1 MVTVAMSGRTLTG
14 GALPYQPI
22 INITNAGDVVGAEA
36 PNALPPL
43 IKTTDTNTNTSEY
56 ALAYDVASLEV
67 DGAQHKLRLATAVK
81 TKIDTHETTL
91 TTHGNNISTLQSSVL
106 TNAGEITTLK
116 NPSRETQAATVGM
129 TDGLVGDTTVRSYP
143 PTTALNKFLTNT
155 STITGETYGNGRWE
169 FAQSTVNSG
178 YEACYGFK
186 QPAQTTGNMNGAYSS
201 AGSQFNGTTGAYTG
215 SSTTTAVNGTVT
227 AGDIWSCIP
236 PAPKRL
242 VSVTLVPRS
251 TEISIAPKDFTIF
264 CRLPGATLFTSVFT
278 ATGRTWAV
286 GVPQT
291 FTLTTPTDF
300 VEMRLVTQAIGGGPT
315 SVQFGLS
322 FSATSPSPGAHTQHI
337 HTATVKTLA
346 ADTSVTTPRLHSDTG
361 VEVTGSASH
370 VRVINGN
377 AAAPTKVTRSSGT
390 RVVLHSWVGP
400 NATDYA
406 LGIGSSTL
414 WSSVADVN
422 AFFRWYAAD
431 QNIMTLDGNGS
442 MSQTGNLN
450 SGLKHRVMNASAAN
464 NAWSQ
469 YEITNDSTVG
479 AAWFINS
486 STRTLDGGAN
496 TATLRNDIGTLRL
509 QSKGG
514 KGLTIA
520 ADTGGITLDA
530 GPVIFPQN
538 INPPS
543 VTTRSLGTR
552 LCLYQG
558 VTATNVD
565 YAIGVENGALWYSA
579 STTGDVHK
587 FYTGPTH
594 VATIGNNYIGL
605 HRADAPISY
614 ELATNI
620 SLARSGGVGHYFT
633 GSVAGDACI
642 RNTTNRIMLG
652 ASASTAHL
660 TINTNGSI
668 DMPGPTQMTSA
679 VNGIYR
685 FINAKNT
692 STANG
697 AYTMLNLENS
707 GTAGFNWFLN
717 GTATTVEGGAN
728 SGTLR
733 NDAGQLRL
741 QAQGSKGITIA
752 PTTGNVTMEGTLSS
766 VGNVNGG
773 HFMTLQNTSA
783 GTSGFAMSIVQANA
797 AYGLATYV
805 NSTTRTED
813 GGVNTATIRNDA
825 GGSLRLQTTGSKG
838 ITIAPTT
845 GNVTVDG
852 TLTVGGQAIGAGYY
866 TYTSLL
872 PTATG
877 TPVTFPLTG
886 PDHTNAAVL
895 ASNRVI
901 SVMAKAAGTGL
912 QNTWP
917 PGAATFEVHKVGP
930 ATQVY
935 NDGAQY
941 EITLVRNAN
950 IPANTPVIVTCIRI

>member
-67 DGAQHKLRLATAVK
+67 DGTQHKLRLATAVK

-129 TDGLVGDTTVRSYP
+129 TDGMVGDTTVRSYP

-201 AGSQFNGTTGAYTG
+201 AGNQFNGTTGAYTG

-337 HTATVKTLA
+337 HNATVKTLA
-346 ADTSVTTPRLHSDTG
+346 ADTSITSPRFHSDTG
-361 VEVTGSASH
+361 FDLTGTNPV
-370 VRVINGN
+370 VRCAQTAGGP
-377 AAAPTKVTRSSGT
+377 PTKTTRSSGT
-390 RVVLHSWVGP
+390 KFVLYSNVS
-400 NATDYA
+400 ATETDYA
-406 LGIGSSTL
+406 LGMMGSAQ
-414 WSSVADVN
+414 WSSVPGPAS
-422 AFFRWYAAD
+422 FFRWYAAD

-496 TATLRNDIGTLRL
+496 TATLRNDIGALRL
-509 QSKGG
+509 QAKGS

-520 ADTGGITLDA
+520 ADTGAITLDA
-530 GPVIFPQN
+530 GPVLFSSATGAPTA
-538 INPPS
+538 
-543 VTTRSLGTR
+543 VTRSAGTK
-552 LCLYQG
+552 LVLFPG
-558 VTATNVD
+558 VGPTSLDYGMGVEGGVQWYSTAT
-565 YAIGVENGALWYSA
+565 L
-579 STTGDVHK
+579 GDVHK
-587 FYTGPTH
+587 FYCGTALA
-594 VATIGNNYIGL
+594 ATISNGVLSLPRTDAPAAVDLGNNVVLG
-605 HRADAPISY
+605 RAAAANQY
-614 ELATNI
+614 F
-620 SLARSGGVGHYFT
+620 SGA
-633 GSVAGDACI
+633 VAGDMI
-642 RNTTNRIMLG
+642 VRNHTNRILLG
-652 ASASTAHL
+652 A
-660 TINTNGSI
+660 
-668 DMPGPTQMTSA
+668 
-679 VNGIYR
+679 
-685 FINAKNT
+685 
-692 STANG
+692 
-697 AYTMLNLENS
+697 
-707 GTAGFNWFLN
+707 
-717 GTATTVEGGAN
+717 
-728 SGTLR
+728 
-733 NDAGQLRL
+733 
-741 QAQGSKGITIA
+741 
-752 PTTGNVTMEGTLSS
+752 TTGNPHVVINTTGAVDIPGQISS
-766 VGNVNGG
+766 VGNLNAG
-773 HFMTLQNTSA
+773 HNLILQNASA
-783 GTSGFAMSIVQANA
+783 GNGAFALFLMRNNTANP
-797 AYGLATYV
+797 LALFL
-805 NSTTRTED
+805 NSSARTDD
-813 GGVNTATIRNDA
+813 GGVNTATLRNEA
-825 GGSLRLQTTGSKG
+825 GGSLRLQTVGSKG